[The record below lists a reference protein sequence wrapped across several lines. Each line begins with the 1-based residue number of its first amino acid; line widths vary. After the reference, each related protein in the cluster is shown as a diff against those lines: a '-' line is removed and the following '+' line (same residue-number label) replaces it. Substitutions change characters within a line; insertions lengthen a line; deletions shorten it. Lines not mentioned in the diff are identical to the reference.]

1 MDKESSSVQTGK
13 YSGAISK
20 ISFTDLLYAVVI
32 GDSWLQ
38 IRDVISVK
46 NYMLFL
52 AYLMIFDDW
61 IMYHV
66 EVSDS
71 KKSTGMY
78 MATYAMDV
86 AILVTWYL
94 MTIAP
99 SLYPPIFL
107 GAISLFFGLTMVWEL
122 IINRAKLGELLRGE
136 SLGDPYLLVFFLSLL
151 ISSLLIPIPMFYYV
165 SLGIVAFVLVK
176 YRKWKTIANG

>member
-66 EVSDS
+66 
-71 KKSTGMY
+71 
-78 MATYAMDV
+78 
-86 AILVTWYL
+86 
-94 MTIAP
+94 
-99 SLYPPIFL
+99 
-107 GAISLFFGLTMVWEL
+107 
-122 IINRAKLGELLRGE
+122 
-136 SLGDPYLLVFFLSLL
+136 
-151 ISSLLIPIPMFYYV
+151 
-165 SLGIVAFVLVK
+165 
-176 YRKWKTIANG
+176 